1 MFAFIL
7 ASNIVQ
13 YLFVTVKIFG
23 IYFHIHSTRL
33 FFENIQIF
41 VHTLFQTFAH
51 SCTAP
56 KNELFT
62 LFLDIKP
69 FFSINNWKHHF
80 KWQMTL
86 LERYDKDIYLPGFGV
101 VTFFWFGHNIVP
113 ISCKA
118 SLQISFWF
126 IYWVHWFILPLPLL
140 IVCHHSVWMVG
151 AKANC
156 HKIDFIWFIP
166 FFSDIFFFF

>member
-69 FFSINNWKHHF
+69 FFFHKQLKTSLQVTNDTTGKVRQRHLFAWFWGGN
-80 KWQMTL
+80 L
-86 LERYDKDIYLPGFGV
+86 LLIWAQYCAHILQGLSTNILLIYLLG
-101 VTFFWFGHNIVP
+101 
-113 ISCKA
+113 
-118 SLQISFWF
+118 SL
-126 IYWVHWFILPLPLL
+126 VHSSSSSADCMP
-140 IVCHHSVWMVG
+140 
-151 AKANC
+151 
-156 HKIDFIWFIP
+156 P
-166 FFSDIFFFF
+166 FSLNGRS